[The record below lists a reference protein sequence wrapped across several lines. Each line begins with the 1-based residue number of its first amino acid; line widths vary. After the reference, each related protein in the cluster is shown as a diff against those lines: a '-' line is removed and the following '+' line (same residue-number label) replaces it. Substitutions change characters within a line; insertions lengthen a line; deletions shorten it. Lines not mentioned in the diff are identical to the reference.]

1 MHALL
6 AGDRAGGDRRGRQSA
21 ALYVVAPGA
30 GYDGG
35 GVLADLRV
43 DDHPDAPTELA
54 RLLDL
59 NDLYFGPPSNVMP
72 LEGPLGEEVRERLSK
87 LGREQDDVHE
97 ALGDWAGEAN
107 FEMRLSPDGI
117 DARVLQA
124 LREATA
130 YAPCGARPAL
140 TPRPRQRCG
149 RGVEAP
155 GDREAGQL
163 DAVVQLQLAEG
174 VLHVVLDRAVGDEQ
188 ARGDLLVAH
197 PGGHEPKDLGLALG
211 QPERLLVARRRGAR
225 GHPPEL
231 PEHQA
236 REAGGEHRSPGRGV
250 AHGVEEALARGRLQQ
265 VAGGAGLDRLQDVL
279 LLGARRQDQ
288 HPRGQAGLHDGGA
301 DLVAAQPRQVEVQHQ
316 DRRRAWP
323 GCGARQPGRPPP
335 SRRR

>member
-1 MHALL
+1 MTFSIVAQVGDAFGVAVASKFIAVGSVVPAARLGVGAVATQAFAKVSYKADVLDLLASGSDPADRPGHRHRGRRGQRHPAARASSPRPARSRFTGAECNAWAGGLQGRDSSGGYAIQGNILVGDRVVNQMEDAWLSSPHLPVAARLMHALL

-30 GYDGG
+30 GYDAG

-130 YAPCGARPAL
+130 
-140 TPRPRQRCG
+140 
-149 RGVEAP
+149 
-155 GDREAGQL
+155 
-163 DAVVQLQLAEG
+163 
-174 VLHVVLDRAVGDEQ
+174 
-188 ARGDLLVAH
+188 
-197 PGGHEPKDLGLALG
+197 
-211 QPERLLVARRRGAR
+211 
-225 GHPPEL
+225 
-231 PEHQA
+231 
-236 REAGGEHRSPGRGV
+236 
-250 AHGVEEALARGRLQQ
+250 
-265 VAGGAGLDRLQDVL
+265 
-279 LLGARRQDQ
+279 
-288 HPRGQAGLHDGGA
+288 
-301 DLVAAQPRQVEVQHQ
+301 
-316 DRRRAWP
+316 
-323 GCGARQPGRPPP
+323 
-335 SRRR
+335 